1 MLTFY
6 FQNRIVKTKQGMV
19 HLQAV
24 ATSVADPEEA
34 VEDLA
39 VAEDLVVMVH
49 HHQLLLLQE
58 LNCTS
63 AM

>member
-1 MLTFY
+1 
-6 FQNRIVKTKQGMV
+6 MV

>member
-1 MLTFY
+1 
-6 FQNRIVKTKQGMV
+6 MV

-49 HHQLLLLQE
+49 HHHQLLLLQE